1 MSTKSLEKGMAMIY
15 KVDILQTIKGSIFV
29 EADSY
34 KEAEEAA
41 DKYIK
46 EEPNIASVDFD
57 EIQDYTVWDA
67 LELFDDDISDIEI
80 IEAKD
85 IL

>member
-1 MSTKSLEKGMAMIY
+1 MIY
-15 KVDILQTIKGSIFV
+15 KVDILQTVKGSIFV

-46 EEPNIASVDFD
+46 EEPNVASIDFD

-67 LELFDDDISDIEI
+67 LELFDDDLTKVEI
-80 IEAKD
+80 IKAED
-85 IL
+85 VL

>member
-1 MSTKSLEKGMAMIY
+1 MIY
-15 KVDILQTIKGSIFV
+15 KVDILQTVKGSIFV

-46 EEPNIASVDFD
+46 EEPNVASIDFD
-57 EIQDYTVWDA
+57 EIQDYTVWEA
-67 LELFDDDISDIEI
+67 LELFDDDISDAEV

>member
-1 MSTKSLEKGMAMIY
+1 MIY

-46 EEPNIASVDFD
+46 EEPNVASVDFD
-57 EIQDYTVWDA
+57 EIQDYTVWDSS
-67 LELFDDDISDIEI
+67 ELFDDDLTKVEI
-80 IEAKD
+80 IKEED
-85 IL
+85 VL

>member
-1 MSTKSLEKGMAMIY
+1 MIY
-15 KVDILQTIKGSIFV
+15 KVDILQTAKGSIFV

-46 EEPNIASVDFD
+46 EEPNVASIDFD
-57 EIQDYTVWDA
+57 EIQDYTVWEA
-67 LELFDDDISDIEI
+67 LELFDDDISDVEVIKAENV
-80 IEAKD
+80 
-85 IL
+85 L

>member
-1 MSTKSLEKGMAMIY
+1 MTMIY

>member
-1 MSTKSLEKGMAMIY
+1 MIY

-46 EEPNIASVDFD
+46 EEPNVASVDFD

>member
-1 MSTKSLEKGMAMIY
+1 MIY
-15 KVDILQTIKGSIFV
+15 KVDILQTAKGSIFV

-46 EEPNIASVDFD
+46 EEPNVASVDFD
-57 EIQDYTVWDA
+57 DIQDYTVWDA
-67 LELFDDDISDIEI
+67 LELFDDDLTKVEI
-80 IEAKD
+80 IKAEDVLWA
-85 IL
+85 

>member
-1 MSTKSLEKGMAMIY
+1 MAMIY
-15 KVDILQTIKGSIFV
+15 KVDILQTVKGSIFV

-46 EEPNIASVDFD
+46 EEPNVASIDFD
-57 EIQDYTVWDA
+57 EIQDYTVWEA
-67 LELFDDDISDIEI
+67 LELFDDDISDIEVV
-80 IEAKD
+80 EAKD

>member
-1 MSTKSLEKGMAMIY
+1 MIY
-15 KVDILQTIKGSIFV
+15 KVDILQTIKGSIFID
-29 EADSY
+29 ADSY

-46 EEPNIASVDFD
+46 EEPNVASIDFD
-57 EIQDYTVWDA
+57 EIQDYTVWEA
-67 LELFDDDISDIEI
+67 LELFDDDISDVEVIKAE
-80 IEAKD
+80 D

>member
-1 MSTKSLEKGMAMIY
+1 MTMIY

-46 EEPNIASVDFD
+46 EEPNVASIDFD
-57 EIQDYTVWDA
+57 EIQDYTVWEA
-67 LELFDDDISDIEI
+67 LELFDDDISDVEVIKAE
-80 IEAKD
+80 D
-85 IL
+85 VL

>member
-1 MSTKSLEKGMAMIY
+1 MIY
-15 KVDILQTIKGSIFV
+15 KVDILQTVKGSIFV

-46 EEPNIASVDFD
+46 EEAPNGVVCE
-57 EIQDYTVWDA
+57 EIDNFIKRY
-67 LELFDDDISDIEI
+67 EE
-80 IEAKD
+80 EHKK
-85 IL
+85 

>member
-1 MSTKSLEKGMAMIY
+1 MIY
-15 KVDILQTIKGSIFV
+15 KVDILQTAKGSIFV

-46 EEPNIASVDFD
+46 EEPNVASVDFD

-67 LELFDDDISDIEI
+67 LELFDDDISKVEI
-80 IEAKD
+80 IKAED

>member
-1 MSTKSLEKGMAMIY
+1 MIY

-46 EEPNIASVDFD
+46 EEPNVASIDFD
-57 EIQDYTVWDA
+57 EIQDYTVWEA
-67 LELFDDDISDIEI
+67 LELFDDDISDAEI
-80 IEAKD
+80 VKAED
-85 IL
+85 VL

>member
-1 MSTKSLEKGMAMIY
+1 MTMIY
-15 KVDILQTIKGSIFV
+15 KVDILQTIKGSIFID
-29 EADSY
+29 ADSY

-46 EEPNIASVDFD
+46 EEPNVASVDFD

-67 LELFDDDISDIEI
+67 LELFDDDLTKVEI
-80 IEAKD
+80 IKAED
-85 IL
+85 VL

>member
-1 MSTKSLEKGMAMIY
+1 MTMIY
-15 KVDILQTIKGSIFV
+15 KVDILQTIKGSIFID
-29 EADSY
+29 ADSY

-46 EEPNIASVDFD
+46 EEPNVASVDFD

-67 LELFDDDISDIEI
+67 LELFDDDISDVEVIKAE
-80 IEAKD
+80 D

>member
-1 MSTKSLEKGMAMIY
+1 MIY
-15 KVDILQTIKGSIFV
+15 KVDILQSVKGSIFV

-46 EEPNIASVDFD
+46 EEPNVASIDFD
-57 EIQDYTVWDA
+57 EIQDYTVWEA
-67 LELFDDDISDIEI
+67 LELFDDDISDIEV

>member
-1 MSTKSLEKGMAMIY
+1 MIY
-15 KVDILQTIKGSIFV
+15 KVDILQTAKGSIFV

-46 EEPNIASVDFD
+46 EEPNVGSIDFD

-67 LELFDDDISDIEI
+67 LELFDDDLTKVEI
-80 IEAKD
+80 IKAED
-85 IL
+85 VL

>member
-1 MSTKSLEKGMAMIY
+1 MIY

-46 EEPNIASVDFD
+46 EEPNVASIDFD

-67 LELFDDDISDIEI
+67 LELFDDDLTKVEI
-80 IEAKD
+80 IKAED
-85 IL
+85 VL

>member
-1 MSTKSLEKGMAMIY
+1 MIY

-46 EEPNIASVDFD
+46 EEPNVASVDFD
-57 EIQDYTVWDA
+57 EVQDYTVWDA
-67 LELFDDDISDIEI
+67 LELFDDDISKAEI
-80 IEAKD
+80 IKAED

>member
-1 MSTKSLEKGMAMIY
+1 MTMIY
-15 KVDILQTIKGSIFV
+15 KVDILQTVKGSIFV

-46 EEPNIASVDFD
+46 EEPNVASIDFD

-67 LELFDDDISDIEI
+67 LELFDDDLTKVEI
-80 IEAKD
+80 IKAED
-85 IL
+85 VL

>member
-1 MSTKSLEKGMAMIY
+1 MIY
-15 KVDILQTIKGSIFV
+15 KVDILQTVKGSIFV

-34 KEAEEAA
+34 KEPEEAA

-57 EIQDYTVWDA
+57 EIQDYTVWDSS
-67 LELFDDDISDIEI
+67 ELFDDDISDIEI

>member
-1 MSTKSLEKGMAMIY
+1 MIY
-15 KVDILQTIKGSIFV
+15 KVDILQTVKGSIFV

-46 EEPNIASVDFD
+46 EEPNVASIDFD
-57 EIQDYTVWDA
+57 EIQDYTVWEA
-67 LELFDDDISDIEI
+67 LELFDDDISDAEI
-80 IEAKD
+80 IKAED
-85 IL
+85 VL

>member
-1 MSTKSLEKGMAMIY
+1 MTMIY
-15 KVDILQTIKGSIFV
+15 KVDILQTIKGSIFI

-46 EEPNIASVDFD
+46 EEPNVASVDFD

-67 LELFDDDISDIEI
+67 LELFDDDLTKVEI
-80 IEAKD
+80 IKAED
-85 IL
+85 VL

>member
-1 MSTKSLEKGMAMIY
+1 MTMIY
-15 KVDILQTIKGSIFV
+15 KVDILQTAKGSIFV

-46 EEPNIASVDFD
+46 EEPNVASVDFD

-67 LELFDDDISDIEI
+67 LELFDDDLTKVEI
-80 IEAKD
+80 IKAEDVLWA
-85 IL
+85 

>member
-1 MSTKSLEKGMAMIY
+1 MAMIY
-15 KVDILQTIKGSIFV
+15 KVDILQTVKGSIFV

-46 EEPNIASVDFD
+46 EEPNVASIDFD
-57 EIQDYTVWDA
+57 EIQDYTVWEA
-67 LELFDDDISDIEI
+67 LELFDDDISDIEV

>member
-1 MSTKSLEKGMAMIY
+1 MIY
-15 KVDILQTIKGSIFV
+15 KVDILQIVKGSIFV

-46 EEPNIASVDFD
+46 EEPNVASVDFD
-57 EIQDYTVWDA
+57 EIQDYTVWEA
-67 LELFDDDISDIEI
+67 LELFDDDISDAEI
-80 IEAKD
+80 VKAED
-85 IL
+85 VL

>member
-1 MSTKSLEKGMAMIY
+1 MIY

-46 EEPNIASVDFD
+46 EEPNVASIDFD

-67 LELFDDDISDIEI
+67 LELFDDDLTKVEI
-80 IEAKD
+80 IKAENV
-85 IL
+85 L

>member
-1 MSTKSLEKGMAMIY
+1 MIY

-46 EEPNIASVDFD
+46 EEPNVASIDFD
-57 EIQDYTVWDA
+57 EIQDYTVWEA
-67 LELFDDDISDIEI
+67 LELFDDDISDVEVIKAE
-80 IEAKD
+80 D
-85 IL
+85 VL

>member
-1 MSTKSLEKGMAMIY
+1 MVMIY
-15 KVDILQTIKGSIFV
+15 KVDILQTVKGSIFV

-46 EEPNIASVDFD
+46 EEPNVASIDFD

-67 LELFDDDISDIEI
+67 LELFDDDLTKVEI
-80 IEAKD
+80 IKAED
-85 IL
+85 VL